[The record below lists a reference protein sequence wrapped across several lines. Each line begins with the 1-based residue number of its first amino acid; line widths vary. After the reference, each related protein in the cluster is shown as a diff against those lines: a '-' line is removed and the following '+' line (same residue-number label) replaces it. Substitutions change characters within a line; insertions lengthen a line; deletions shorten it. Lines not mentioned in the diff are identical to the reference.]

1 MGEWTRRDRNRVPIR
16 SFRPFPVTGSA
27 LVNATVRCITMRAV
41 KRRRIADVLGQAS
54 WRNALGYAVFFLL
67 VMLPTVD
74 AWQTGSDMG
83 RPSTYDSERVSH
95 LTRNLPTR
103 RDGRPGVREQ
113 MNRSWWPNT
122 SRWLWIFSKTMLAM
136 LGATVALLILMP
148 FRGCKR
154 YALLFGPPTG
164 FVVVTAV
171 GLWLA
176 GRHQI
181 YRFEPTFV
189 AVFSALPT
197 AGLWFLCCKRAYER
211 PDSNQSL
218 VTAEAMR
225 TRRKSW

>member
-1 MGEWTRRDRNRVPIR
+1 MDSSGPEPCSDQVVSPIARHWLRAGERYLAVHHNEGSQTSPDCRRPW
-16 SFRPFPVTGSA
+16 SGLLAQRPWLRGLFPA
-27 LVNATVRCITMRAV
+27 R
-41 KRRRIADVLGQAS
+41 
-54 WRNALGYAVFFLL
+54 
-67 VMLPTVD
+67 MLPTVD

-103 RDGRPGVREQ
+103 RDGRPGGREQ

-122 SRWLWIFSKTMLAM
+122 SRWMWIFSMTMLAM